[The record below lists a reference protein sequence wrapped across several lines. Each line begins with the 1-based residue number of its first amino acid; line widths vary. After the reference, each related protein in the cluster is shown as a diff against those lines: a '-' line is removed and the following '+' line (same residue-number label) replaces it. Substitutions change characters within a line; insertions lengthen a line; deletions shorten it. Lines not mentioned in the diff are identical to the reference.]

1 MKQKNEKAVSK
12 NEKAGLDIL
21 FCIFITSILVYWV
34 QDIMQ
39 KENSYFVNNEII
51 VCLGHI
57 GICALSFIL
66 FIDLFDKKYVKLLFF
81 ILILVTLFILFMSFL
96 IVGHPFKEYTFLKFV
111 DNLTATMTILS
122 IVSDFAKKERL
133 ETLYNLYGKIKN
145 IILSLKKK

>member
-21 FCIFITSILVYWV
+21 FCIFITSILVCS
-34 QDIMQ
+34 Q
-39 KENSYFVNNEII
+39 NFVNNEII

-145 IILSLKKK
+145 IILSLKKKLN

>member
-21 FCIFITSILVYWV
+21 FCIFITSILVCS
-34 QDIMQ
+34 Q
-39 KENSYFVNNEII
+39 NFVNNEII

-81 ILILVTLFILFMSFL
+81 LINHLTHLL
-96 IVGHPFKEYTFLKFV
+96 I
-111 DNLTATMTILS
+111 
-122 IVSDFAKKERL
+122 
-133 ETLYNLYGKIKN
+133 
-145 IILSLKKK
+145 